1 MKRKHSLAITAL
13 LLPLSGFAQEKGL
26 NVVFIMADDL
36 GLNDTGYT
44 GSDYYETPNI
54 DQLSKEGMAFTN
66 AYSSAANSAPSRA
79 CFMSGMYTPR
89 HGIFT
94 VSPPDRGD
102 RSKRKLIAVP
112 NTEDLRTDI
121 MTLGELFHRNGYRCG
136 HVGKWHLGDDKD
148 GTGPLSRGF
157 DVNIAGG
164 RAGTPTRITI
174 RIATERTSVMSAS
187 KRVLR
192 ANILPTDLL
201 RRRLIS

>member
-54 DQLSKEGMAFTN
+54 DQLSKEGMVFTN

-94 VSPPDRGD
+94 VRDR
-102 RSKRKLIAVP
+102 K
-112 NTEDLRTDI
+112 
-121 MTLGELFHRNGYRCG
+121 
-136 HVGKWHLGDDKD
+136 
-148 GTGPLSRGF
+148 
-157 DVNIAGG
+157 
-164 RAGTPTRITI
+164 
-174 RIATERTSVMSAS
+174 SV
-187 KRVLR
+187 V
-192 ANILPTDLL
+192 
-201 RRRLIS
+201 